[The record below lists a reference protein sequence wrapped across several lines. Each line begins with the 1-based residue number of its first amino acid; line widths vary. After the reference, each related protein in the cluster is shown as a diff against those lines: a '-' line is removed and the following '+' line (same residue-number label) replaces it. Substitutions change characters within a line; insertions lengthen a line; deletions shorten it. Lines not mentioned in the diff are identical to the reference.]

1 MEPTEYSNPHLD
13 AVMAEG
19 QILNEQAA
27 ELTEEI
33 NAYKQ
38 TEKYLQQ
45 RQIEFMRKLTV
56 EELAAY
62 ERLCSTPI
70 DNVPQMA
77 LNQRLF
83 LDVLSEENTTAY
95 WGLVQE
101 GAEFAEQEK
110 LLNQKI
116 KAYNERLARHRQ
128 NVQLGIEL
136 TKLRIQQRRQQ
147 QQWYLQQSQQYWQ
160 NYNNQQYQQQ
170 LLGSLNDIQ
179 IQIMNQGTGAT
190 VVPAPR

>member
-1 MEPTEYSNPHLD
+1 MERTEYSNPRLD
-13 AVMAEG
+13 AVMVEG
-19 QILNEQAA
+19 QLLNEQAA

-45 RQIEFMRKLTV
+45 RQIKFMRKLTV

-83 LDVLSEENTTAY
+83 LDVLSEENKTAY

-101 GAEFAEQEK
+101 EAEFAEQEK
-110 LLNQKI
+110 LVNQKI
-116 KAYNERLARHRQ
+116 TAYNERLARHRQ

-147 QQWYLQQSQQYWQ
+147 QQRYLQQSQQYWQ
-160 NYNNQQYQQQ
+160 NYNNQQYQ
-170 LLGSLNDIQ
+170 
-179 IQIMNQGTGAT
+179 
-190 VVPAPR
+190 